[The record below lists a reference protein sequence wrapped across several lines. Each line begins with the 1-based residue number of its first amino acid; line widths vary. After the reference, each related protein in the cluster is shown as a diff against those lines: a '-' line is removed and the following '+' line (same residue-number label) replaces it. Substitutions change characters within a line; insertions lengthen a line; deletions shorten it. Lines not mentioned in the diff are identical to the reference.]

1 MLTIIISSKTHIVY
15 LGIFEL
21 VCICNKR
28 CLSQVS
34 FAVEIIKRVQFS
46 SNVQLYKKYMKIV
59 VDEKIWSW

>member
-1 MLTIIISSKTHIVY
+1 MLTIILSSKTHIIY
-15 LGIFEL
+15 LGIVEL
-21 VCICNKR
+21 VCICNNK

-59 VDEKIWSW
+59 VDEKI